1 MVPDGS
7 ANDEGAMLERIRSD
21 GPAEAASD
29 QGSPPE
35 CDRGPPLD
43 LIHLARQCE
52 GDRELEDE
60 LLGLFRLQ
68 SRALAAQV
76 SEALPASLESM
87 AKSAHKLCGSALA
100 IGAWR
105 VAGAARG
112 IEEGALAV
120 HGRGPPSPKENAAL
134 ARAIAAL
141 EASVDEAV
149 AEIERILG

>member
-1 MVPDGS
+1 
-7 ANDEGAMLERIRSD
+7 MLERLRTA
-21 GPAEAASD
+21 GPAETVSD
-29 QGSPPE
+29 QGPLTE
-35 CDRGPPLD
+35 CDRDPPLD

-87 AKSAHKLCGSALA
+87 AKAAHKLCGSALA

-112 IEEGALAV
+112 IEERASAV
-120 HGRGPPSPKENAAL
+120 HPRASPSPKENAAL

-141 EASVDEAV
+141 EATVDEAV
-149 AEIERILG
+149 AEIERIRG